1 MPARLSRRSID
12 RLNTCEA
19 DLVRVVRRAEELAPY
34 DFTVLEGHRTRERQ
48 AQLFREGKTQIDGV
62 NRLGMHNYQPS
73 RAVDLAP
80 YPVSWDAADH
90 WRFDVLAGCMF
101 AAAAELGVSLR
112 WGGDWDGDGTRKDH
126 SFIDLPHFE
135 LKG

>member
-1 MPARLSRRSID
+1 MPAKLSQRSLD

-19 DLVRVVRRAEELAPY
+19 DLVRVVRRAEELSPY

-48 AQLFREGKTQIDGV
+48 AQLYKEGKTQIDGV
-62 NRLGMHNYQPS
+62 SRLGKHNYTPS
-73 RAVDLAP
+73 RAVDIAP
-80 YPVSWDAADH
+80 YPVSWDLADH

-112 WGGDWDGDGTRKDH
+112 WGGDFNGDGKRKPGN
-126 SFIDLPHFE
+126 FLDLPHFE
-135 LKG
+135 LS